1 MSPDATPL
9 DLCLL
14 GIVKYHVYQTVEEI
28 WNIEQLPFVD
38 L

>member
-14 GIVKYHVYQTVEEI
+14 GIVKYRVYQTVEEI